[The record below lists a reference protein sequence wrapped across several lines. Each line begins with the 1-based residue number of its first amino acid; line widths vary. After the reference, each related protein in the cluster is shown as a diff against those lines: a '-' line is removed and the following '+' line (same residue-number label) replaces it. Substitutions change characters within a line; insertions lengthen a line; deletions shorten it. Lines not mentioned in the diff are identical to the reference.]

1 MVRRRAVAASLPLLS
16 SSKRARAREDGLGEE
31 EGGGSGP
38 KCLGG
43 EGLGEEVGEEDVG
56 EV

>member
-1 MVRRRAVAASLPLLS
+1 MVAASLPLLS

-38 KCLGG
+38 KCVGG
-43 EGLGEEVGEEDVG
+43 EGLGEEVGEVVSG
-56 EV
+56 ELGGLGK